1 MKLLYSFLLVAISWK
16 ALGQNAT
23 TPDFIIDFHGD
34 TIYGIISKQ
43 TPKNYQRI
51 VEFTKPVECESYVL
65 DQLKFYP
72 QDIQGYYKHKVGF
85 FVSKT
90 IKADNAVHFPEWQIG
105 TVVFL
110 KVIEQ
115 GYFNLLEYQSLDG
128 TTKFFFDTP
137 EQRKELIAITEKNY
151 RAILDR
157 YLRYCHHKQ
166 CNATYY
172 RYQREKL
179 IELFKRHNRYRQG
192 EQGEYLCT
200 PETPIFIDYGIRAGL
215 QHTQLAHFQANAL
228 LQPYGGVHLH
238 ISQRKRWSFQ
248 PEFNLITQSFQAKE
262 PTKNITKMR
271 YNYLQFATVV
281 QYEIAPIS
289 SIKPTILAG
298 VSTNIVGS
306 RSRIKYQNQE
316 VYEPFSEQTIFV
328 GTSGTVF
335 SHAQITIL
343 YEVRFFYAKHFS
355 KLVEMSQYGVQF
367 GTSVRF

>member
-1 MKLLYSFLLVAISWK
+1 MAFS
-16 ALGQNAT
+16 QNA

-43 TPKNYQRI
+43 NSKNYQRI
-51 VEFTKPVECESYVL
+51 VEFTKPVECETYVL

-85 FVSKT
+85 FVSKI
-90 IKADNAVHFPEWQIG
+90 IKADNSVHFPEWQIG
-105 TVVFL
+105 TAVFL

-115 GYFNLLEYQSLDG
+115 GHFNLLEYQSLDG

-151 RAILDR
+151 KTILDR

-166 CNATYY
+166 CNATTY

-179 IELFKRHNRYRQG
+179 IDLFKKHNRYRMG

-200 PETPIFIDYGIRAGL
+200 PETPIFVDYGIRAGL
-215 QHTQLAHFQANAL
+215 QHTQLATFQTNSI
-228 LQPYGGVHLH
+228 LQPYGGVHLY

-248 PEFNLITQSFQAKE
+248 PELNFITQSFQTTDA
-262 PTKNITKMR
+262 TKNISSIR
-271 YNYLQFATVV
+271 YNYVQFATVV

-289 SIKPTILAG
+289 QIKPSLLLG

-306 RSRIKYQNQE
+306 RSKISQQHQTI
-316 VYEPFSEQTIFV
+316 YEPFSEQTIFA
-328 GTSGTVF
+328 GISGIVF

-343 YEVRFFYAKHFS
+343 YETRFFYAKHFS